1 MPNRVFET
9 LVVTLQ
15 FAIKNTKV
23 KRSQWTFP
31 MKSTDKL
38 KRRRQHDKYE
48 KKLKR
53 QREERQRKIKLFPA
67 GLEPAT
73 FRV

>member
-1 MPNRVFET
+1 MSNRVFGT
-9 LVVTLQ
+9 SVVTLL
-15 FAIKNTKV
+15 FSIKKKKV

-31 MKSTDKL
+31 KKSTDKL
-38 KRRRQHDKYE
+38 KRKRKHDSYE
-48 KKLKR
+48 KNLKR